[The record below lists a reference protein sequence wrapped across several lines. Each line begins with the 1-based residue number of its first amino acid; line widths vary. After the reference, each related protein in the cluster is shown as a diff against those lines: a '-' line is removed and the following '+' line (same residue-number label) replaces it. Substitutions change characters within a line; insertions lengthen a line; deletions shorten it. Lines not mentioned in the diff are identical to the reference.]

1 MSLLDLLR
9 AGKIAEF
16 NAKRPSRTTL
26 DFFAADL
33 AHLCLQ
39 GVDLS
44 GANLEKADFSGSDL
58 TGANLGRAN
67 LAGAD
72 FTEATLDNCKAGK
85 ARMREAFMGDAR
97 AVGADFSGADLAEAD
112 LTGINARGAN
122 FTGARFKEGV
132 LQNAHL
138 IEANLTDA
146 RLGDADLRGADLG
159 MATLCGADLHGANL
173 GGARLAGADLTG
185 ARMARATLKHADL
198 TDARLANADLS
209 GADLTGSALRGTD
222 FTGADLFDAQVD
234 PDALR
239 TARGHAA
246 EPDVDGDEIEL
257 HVEDPSVAVGATHVA
272 VLWENADGEDVL
284 TLRVAVVG
292 RGSEWDGRALPL
304 GVAGDAIIARSLVT
318 LADGFIALLFL
329 DRAGACDLQAVRI
342 GTDGARTPLPEVRLD
357 YAPAIT
363 PLVGSEGGRVFIYGL
378 ARGGTLAVH
387 ELVGDAL
394 VERLRAPAGT
404 WRGFCSRHE
413 PILLGKGGTMAR
425 VRPDGIGAI
434 LSVPAGF
441 PGRLQA
447 AAQDGEEA
455 ITLVWTQKD
464 EQGVHVY
471 ANGQEVTL
479 HEGIDIG
486 SVDLVAGPD
495 GIIAAWM
502 CEDDENI
509 PMYARLGGPGGQLRP
524 ARILSGDDV
533 EDLEDIRFV
542 HSAGG
547 PAVALSTMNG
557 ECIVV
562 DLSAE
567 PCVIARVEP

>member
-1 MSLLDLLR
+1 M
-9 AGKIAEF
+9 
-16 NAKRPSRTTL
+16 
-26 DFFAADL
+26 
-33 AHLCLQ
+33 Q

-72 FTEATLDNCKAGK
+72 FTEATLDNCNAGR

-138 IEANLTDA
+138 VEANLTDA

-159 MATLCGADLHGANL
+159 MATLRGADLHGANL

-185 ARMARATLKHADL
+185 ARMARATLKNADL

-234 PDALR
+234 PEALR
-239 TARGHAA
+239 TARGHSA
-246 EPDVDGDEIEL
+246 EPDVDGDEISL
-257 HVEDPSVAVGATHVA
+257 HIEEPSVAVSPTHVV

-284 TLRVAVVG
+284 TLRIAVVA
-292 RGSEWDGRALPL
+292 RGSDWDGRALPL

-318 LADGFIALLFL
+318 LADGFLALLFL
-329 DRAGACDLQAVRI
+329 DRGGACDVQAVRI
-342 GTDGARTPLPEVRLD
+342 ANDGTRTTLPELRLD

-363 PLVGSEGGRVFIYGL
+363 PLVGTEGGKIFIYGL
-378 ARGGTLAVH
+378 GRSGTLAVH
-387 ELVGDAL
+387 ELAGDTL
-394 VERLRAPAGT
+394 IERLRAPAGT
-404 WRGFCSRHE
+404 WRGFCSRHA

-425 VRPDGIGAI
+425 VRPDGIASI
-434 LSVPAGF
+434 LSVPDGF

-447 AAQDGEEA
+447 AAQEGDEP
-455 ITLVWTQKD
+455 ITLVWTQRD
-464 EQGVHVY
+464 EQGVHVS
-471 ANGQEVTL
+471 AGGQEVTL
-479 HEGIDIG
+479 HEGTDIG
-486 SVDLVAGPD
+486 GVDLMAGPD
-495 GIIAAWM
+495 GIVAVWM
-502 CEDDENI
+502 CEEDENI
-509 PMYARLGGPGGQLRP
+509 PMYARVGGQLKP
-524 ARILSGDDV
+524 ARILTGDALQ
-533 EDLEDIRFV
+533 DLEDIRFV
-542 HSAGG
+542 HSTSG
-547 PAVALSTMNG
+547 PAVALTTMNG
-557 ECIVV
+557 ECLVV

-567 PCVIARVEP
+567 PRVIARVDP